1 MATPAVAIA
10 PVPPGADTQKDVVIE
25 ISRAVEANRGTGVGG
40 VVVITVGANRRRS
53 TNVDGDLCVGL
64 WR

>member
-10 PVPPGADTQKDVVIE
+10 PVPPGADAQKDSVIE
-25 ISRAVEANRGTGVGG
+25 IARTVEANRGTGVGG

-53 TNVDGDLCVGL
+53 TDVDGDLSVGL